1 MATRGEQFAGG
12 MAGSPDL
19 DPVARATALTGPY
32 NSVKGLG
39 PEALEHVRKYH
50 PDDYTRRSARAAW
63 LNQDRLSRP
72 LPRPGPRTT
81 TTPR

>member
-19 DPVARATALTGPY
+19 DPVARAT
-32 NSVKGLG
+32 VKGLG